1 MSQFSGPTFT
11 VETAREQQDPIL
23 ISEDVVQQE
32 LLGPGGGGP
41 EGAGE
46 QDQLGKHTAWVSGI

>member
-1 MSQFSGPTFT
+1 MSESSGPTFV
-11 VETAREQQDPIL
+11 VETAREQQDSNL

-32 LLGPGGGGP
+32 LLGPGGGGQ

-46 QDQLGKHTAWVSGI
+46 QD

>member
-11 VETAREQQDPIL
+11 IKTAREQQDSLL

-46 QDQLGKHTAWVSGI
+46 QDQLGKHTA